1 MAIIFDSSLRSA
13 MEDDARCAQ
22 CGDRG
27 PWVGIPNDA
36 PKKCWCEMTWFRRAC
51 GWQKSKK
58 GGWYCSR
65 CWEVDGASQA
75 QGMENICVYCRKV
88 VTEAMRIQIKR
99 RQEDAASFYKIHQQ
113 QFQRQSVIDSM
124 SRSSPRGPALPP
136 PKVSAPAAP
145 KASLETQQ
153 VTKINGKWQLVYKTP
168 PPQPA
173 AAVATAPA
181 AKRSRSLSS
190 SRSSSSRRARKK
202 HKKKKKKKKKR
213 SSSSS
218 SSRHSAQSA
227 AAKSGANAADA
238 ELNRLLSLQ
247 KTTESKPKQRQIDD
261 EVEKTKR
268 ELLNKL
274 VELKKMESK
283 EERVREF
290 RALLRAWHPDKNPS
304 KVEVATLVFQFL
316 QKSKQ
321 LLD

>member
-1 MAIIFDSSLRSA
+1 L
-13 MEDDARCAQ
+13 C
-22 CGDRG
+22 
-27 PWVGIPNDA
+27 VL
-36 PKKCWCEMTWFRRAC
+36 
-51 GWQKSKK
+51 QKS
-58 GGWYCSR
+58 G
-65 CWEVDGASQA
+65 DGSHAYTNKETSD
-75 QGMENICVYCRKV
+75 
-88 VTEAMRIQIKR
+88 
-99 RQEDAASFYKIHQQ
+99 DAASFYKIHQQ

-124 SRSSPRGPALPP
+124 SRSSPRGPALGSATGPP
-136 PKVSAPAAP
+136 PKVSTPEAP

-202 HKKKKKKKKKR
+202 HKKKKKKKKR

-218 SSRHSAQSA
+218 SSRHSAQPA